1 MQNLSLFESNS
12 QPFTVNNHLSFK
24 FNNHTNPKLTRIL
37 SLTEMKSYTPITGCV
52 LEHIITT
59 TNLTNCEKLFYLL
72 GDSLSLVNKNKG
84 KSRSC
89 ALPSEDWAERLG
101 CSRSLVFTMQRS
113 LVKKGYF
120 IINKDFDEIGRN
132 KRNLITPTLPASVF
146 NHLNEKSPDRVGD
159 HNPYNY
165 FVECKRSYLDRTKL
179 FIKLNYDILK
189 LISSNEYTNPRQKIL
204 WLGFYTRCYKTFML
218 QNREGGEGSK
228 YSYNGDSSFSFIS
241 SYRELADMYSCNTKH
256 LSKSIRAL
264 EKLGFIKAQ
273 NIYIRKRCSDN
284 SDNRLQE
291 RQNRSLWKIT
301 LSLPESCILEL
312 EKVKNRSNLK
322 LKNIKDGLAA
332 IENTL
337 DPKLIEDCLILGGI
351 KFNLNLEQ
359 STLLKSLIESGI
371 NDNGLEGTNVNSNGI
386 LDIIP
391 PMPHAP
397 CAELHTQSYIDSVME
412 ELDASDAQNIVGVES
427 KSEESTELEY
437 IDFSS
442 DNSKTLLTSS
452 SIESSH
458 TEVFANV
465 DKKSDGI
472 KSDPHVDKSGL
483 LLNKDLIS
491 KIKDIKSNLGLT
503 PKVLF
508 NEFLKRFTKRDCE
521 KDVYGKQKGE
531 SRGREFNIYSEL
543 IREKLK
549 ILPKDKADKAR
560 KFAYSL
566 VSKGLA
572 NGYAASLN
580 KHELAKQII
589 HHAATWK
596 PTKLGSISREKE
608 IDTALSVAWKKIV
621 RGTWQVPLELAK
633 AEILQYEFNAYRRK
647 YQESGVLSYEAKALE
662 SDVNG
667 LLGGWC
673 DLVGKITESTK
684 AGDRNNKP
692 IDVMKDEFRRESCL
706 GTGLYT
712 NETRGLEF
720 GEPDILTTSDIINI
734 HPLNKKMLISN
745 YYQLGKGGEECGNY
759 ELGQGV
765 DRRVSQQNSS
775 LCYGISEA
783 GNNVNYQFDY
793 DDLEIQQRNIRSF
806 DLSHIPEEQKY
817 LKVIPSDND
826 DSMKLETINS
836 KEYFVKLKE
845 LEMNDQGEFVMTLKP
860 STNRCF
866 IGLPKDIEENYL
878 SVKNKLQ
885 DIESQVELNLNDT
898 DNLQNMIVSNCAVK
912 IDSIIGNIFKNIR
925 IQDE

>member
-472 KSDPHVDKSGL
+472 KSDPHVAKSGL
-483 LLNKDLIS
+483 LLNKDFLL
-491 KIKDIKSNLGLT
+491 KIKDIKSNLGAT

-508 NEFLKRFTKRDCE
+508 NNFLKRFS
-521 KDVYGKQKGE
+521 KDE
-531 SRGREFNIYSEL
+531 SDENVDSKKDDIAKDREFNIHSEL

-572 NGYAASLN
+572 KGYAASLS

-596 PTKLGSISREKE
+596 PTKLGCVSREKE
-608 IDTALSVAWKKIV
+608 IDAALSVAWKKIIS
-621 RGTWQVPLELAK
+621 GTWQVPLELAK
-633 AEILQYEFNAYRRK
+633 AKILQYEFNAYRRK
-647 YQESGVLSYEAKALE
+647 YQESGVLSHEAKALE
-662 SDVNG
+662 SDVNN

-673 DLVGKITESTK
+673 DLVGKITDGVNTPATLEDNMLSI
-684 AGDRNNKP
+684 R
-692 IDVMKDEFRRESCL
+692 DVDVYSSINVPLEL
-706 GTGLYT
+706 
-712 NETRGLEF
+712 GLEERVCQQSPYPSEGLALDNSF
-720 GEPDILTTSDIINI
+720 VFDLASD
-734 HPLNKKMLISN
+734 
-745 YYQLGKGGEECGNY
+745 QGGH
-759 ELGQGV
+759 
-765 DRRVSQQNSS
+765 
-775 LCYGISEA
+775 
-783 GNNVNYQFDY
+783 QFDY
-793 DDLEIQQRNIRSF
+793 DYPEIEERSNCLNIS
-806 DLSHIPEEQKY
+806 LSHIPEQQKY
-817 LKVIPSDND
+817 LKVIPSDTD
-826 DSMKLETINS
+826 DSIKLETING

-845 LEMNDQGEFVMTLKP
+845 LEMNKDGEFVMTL
-860 STNRCF
+860 SSSSGGSFENRVTA
-866 IGLPKDIEENYL
+866 L
-878 SVKNKLQ
+878 SGY
-885 DIESQVELNLNDT
+885 
-898 DNLQNMIVSNCAVK
+898 DNLLLSDKKLSFDNTDEQATQLSRK
-912 IDSIIGNIFKNIR
+912 EFTRIDGALANIFNNLIIKV
-925 IQDE
+925 